1 MDRSPKIIIS
11 ASGMCEAGRIRHHLK
26 HNLWDK
32 NSSVVFVGYQA
43 EGTLGR
49 TLIEGAEEVKLFGET
64 IKVAAEIHNLEG
76 FSGHADKDGLLAW
89 LSGFQ
94 KEPKQIFLVHGEME
108 SKEAFAYTVREKFG
122 YDPVVVRDISEF
134 ELESAT
140 MISMEETIKD
150 VMEAESIDKLKLRV
164 AGVQD
169 MLNSLL
175 KTPDAVTDSEVTP
188 EKLSEL
194 KNLIVQLEKVAVNL
208 GSAITDRT

>member
-1 MDRSPKIIIS
+1 M
-11 ASGMCEAGRIRHHLK
+11 
-26 HNLWDK
+26 
-32 NSSVVFVGYQA
+32 
-43 EGTLGR
+43 
-49 TLIEGAEEVKLFGET
+49 
-64 IKVAAEIHNLEG
+64 
-76 FSGHADKDGLLAW
+76 LAW
-89 LSGFQ
+89 LGGFQ

-108 SKEAFAYTVREKFG
+108 SKEAFAYTVKEKFG
-122 YDPVVVRDISEF
+122 YEPVVVRDISEF

-169 MLNSLL
+169 ILNSLL
-175 KTPDAVTDSEVTP
+175 KTPDAVTDSEVSA

-194 KNLIVQLEKVAVNL
+194 KNLVVQLEKDAVNL